1 MQWPGLR
8 VGGHQCVVGEAVC
21 VDALEEIAGGRT
33 WAGARRPFVTAL
45 LVPEDDNPH
54 DPAAVRVD
62 VTGLTV
68 GWLPRADAARVRAA
82 LAAAQRAGRS
92 PTARARLTG
101 GWERGPF
108 GRGHLGVV
116 LDVASG
122 FPPSDGTEPFVPEG
136 RPVPIVVDPSARDA
150 LRSMLDGGARAVVA
164 TLEEAPGARV
174 AAPLIVVRVQGTA
187 VGRLNPAAAIG
198 YLPLV
203 RALRAAGLPATCA
216 ATLTARANDVAL
228 TCSLAGP
235 AALLER

>member
-1 MQWPGLR
+1 M
-8 VGGHQCVVGEAVC
+8 
-21 VDALEEIAGGRT
+21 
-33 WAGARRPFVTAL
+33 
-45 LVPEDDNPH
+45 
-54 DPAAVRVD
+54 
-62 VTGLTV
+62 
-68 GWLPRADAARVRAA
+68 
-82 LAAAQRAGRS
+82 
-92 PTARARLTG
+92 
-101 GWERGPF
+101 
-108 GRGHLGVV
+108 
-116 LDVASG
+116 
-122 FPPSDGTEPFVPEG
+122 
-136 RPVPIVVDPSARDA
+136 PIVADPSARDA

-228 TCSLAGP
+228 ICSLADP